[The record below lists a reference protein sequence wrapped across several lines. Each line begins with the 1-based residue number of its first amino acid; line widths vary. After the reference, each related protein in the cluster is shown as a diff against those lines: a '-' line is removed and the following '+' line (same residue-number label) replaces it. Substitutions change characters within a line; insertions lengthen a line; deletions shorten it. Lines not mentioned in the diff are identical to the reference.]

1 MKQKSV
7 LTRDDVARI
16 LDHAR
21 AEAQANQWAVT
32 IAIVDDGGHPLA
44 LERLDGAAP
53 LSAYIATE
61 KARTSAM
68 GRRPSGDY
76 EEMIKAGRH
85 AFLSAP
91 LTAMLEGGLPI
102 VVDGQ
107 VIGAVGVFGRQ
118 VQPGRAGGQRGDREP
133 HGRLRACAAR
143 TNVWRLSAPT
153 DAASGRAPTDSAPGK
168 DEDVPSSAA

>member
-21 AEAQANQWAVT
+21 AEAVANRWAVT
-32 IAIVDDGGHPLA
+32 IAVGDDGGHPLA

-53 LSAYIATE
+53 VSAYIATE

-76 EEMIKAGRH
+76 EEMIKAGRN

-91 LTAMLEGGLPI
+91 LTAMLEGGVPI

-107 VIGAVGVFGRQ
+107 VIGAVGVSGVKSSEDAQ
-118 VQPGRAGGQRGDREP
+118 VARAGI
-133 HGRLRACAAR
+133 AS
-143 TNVWRLSAPT
+143 LSSP
-153 DAASGRAPTDSAPGK
+153 AASIIGER
-168 DEDVPSSAA
+168 PSFPNAS